1 MCKDSIML
9 FEKTKVSES
18 LRMENMCDAYG
29 FYWFTSFYYNA
40 LFKMDKESWKAQ
52 YVCSFPEEN
61 SKMRMY
67 SKIVLY
73 GMKLYCIPLSADS
86 IGIYDIALNEC
97 KSIRIEEPKRKGEI
111 IYKEN
116 SKFID
121 AVCDNDYL
129 YLLPHTYPAVVRMSF
144 SDGKIDYYYRALAD
158 LKSFE
163 SPLIPRHEFYFGRF
177 TQSAG
182 NIWVFSN
189 TCGNLCRFD
198 LPEVKFKRNDCIQ
211 ISGVVVAV
219 SVFPFIWIYSLE
231 ETAIY
236 KINIDTKEQI
246 KITDLPENF
255 VPGSFSVTR
264 GIYYE
269 DWIYFVPGTANQTI
283 KVNIETNEVSFAEEL
298 CPGVIETNLKNEI
311 WKFGLLEKLDEKIY
325 AFDASDNQLIE
336 YDIRSRKRRKEAVSI
351 DFSDEKTE
359 QWIDEYFLFGE
370 KDTHR
375 VRDLNSLLKLL
386 AHMDSLDST
395 EGLMLREN
403 MDNSLNG
410 VIGQSIY
417 RKIAES

>member
-1 MCKDSIML
+1 M
-9 FEKTKVSES
+9 
-18 LRMENMCDAYG
+18 
-29 FYWFTSFYYNA
+29 
-40 LFKMDKESWKAQ
+40 
-52 YVCSFPEEN
+52 
-61 SKMRMY
+61 
-67 SKIVLY
+67 
-73 GMKLYCIPLSADS
+73 
-86 IGIYDIALNEC
+86 
-97 KSIRIEEPKRKGEI
+97 
-111 IYKEN
+111 
-116 SKFID
+116 
-121 AVCDNDYL
+121 
-129 YLLPHTYPAVVRMSF
+129 
-144 SDGKIDYYYRALAD
+144 
-158 LKSFE
+158 
-163 SPLIPRHEFYFGRF
+163 
-177 TQSAG
+177 
-182 NIWVFSN
+182 
-189 TCGNLCRFD
+189 
-198 LPEVKFKRNDCIQ
+198 
-211 ISGVVVAV
+211 
-219 SVFPFIWIYSLE
+219 
-231 ETAIY
+231 
-236 KINIDTKEQI
+236 
-246 KITDLPENF
+246 
-255 VPGSFSVTR
+255 
-264 GIYYE
+264 
-269 DWIYFVPGTANQTI
+269 PGTANQTI